1 MMHMVHADPSLC
13 VLKRVHPLRGG
24 AARRQALL
32 IQETQMLSRL
42 QHPAIPALY
51 EHFGHRGFPCF
62 TMSFAPGT
70 SLEHMLFADERVFT
84 PSESL
89 AILLRI
95 LDIVAYVH
103 SQGVVHRD
111 IRIGNVII
119 DGDDVH
125 LIDFGLARELGA
137 DQTNADRDDNASD
150 DDPMERKL
158 RRALSFTSDFYALGH
173 LLLFLLYSG
182 YVGEGA
188 ERSWEEQLTDLHPQT
203 RRLLRR
209 MLQAEQSYTHIR
221 DVIADTTSAWKAVN
235 G

>member
-1 MMHMVHADPSLC
+1 MMHMMHTDHPLC
-13 VLKRVHPLRGG
+13 VLKRIHPLRGG
-24 AARRQALL
+24 AVRRQALL
-32 IQETQMLSRL
+32 IQETRMLSRL

-51 EHFGHRGFPCF
+51 EHFDHRGFPCF

-70 SLEHMLFADERVFT
+70 SLERMLFVDERVFT

-89 AILLRI
+89 AMLLRI

-137 DQTNADRDDNASD
+137 GQTMEDRVETISD
-150 DDPMERKL
+150 DDPTEKQL
-158 RRALSFTSDFYALGH
+158 RRALSFTSDFYGLGH
-173 LLLFLLYSG
+173 LLLFMLYSG
-182 YVGEGA
+182 YAKEGI
-188 ERSWEEQLTDLHPQT
+188 ERGWEEELTNLHPQT

-209 MLQAEQSYTHIR
+209 MLQAEQPYTHIR
-221 DVIADTTSAWKAVN
+221 DVIADATSAWEAVHS
-235 G
+235 